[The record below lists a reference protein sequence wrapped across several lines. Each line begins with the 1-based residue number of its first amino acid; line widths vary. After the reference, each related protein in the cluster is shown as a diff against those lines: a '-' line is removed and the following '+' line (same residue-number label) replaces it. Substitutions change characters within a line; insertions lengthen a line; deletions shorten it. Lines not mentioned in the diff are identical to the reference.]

1 MTESYQLCTEYA
13 TTAVC
18 SISIA
23 MPVWYEG
30 HKSLGI
36 VQNCIMGFKSF
47 LKIHKFYAN
56 RFLTLSIRNF
66 ILFLCTMIGYYHKQ
80 FKNII

>member
-1 MTESYQLCTEYA
+1 MTENRTEYA
-13 TTAVC
+13 STTNR

-23 MPVWYEG
+23 IRVWYEG

-56 RFLTLSIRNF
+56 CFLTLSI
-66 ILFLCTMIGYYHKQ
+66 
-80 FKNII
+80 